1 MFGKVEVSP
10 ESTINRE
17 MTDTTTMP
25 HQPNPITAILN
36 NLFQSKAKGIKVE
49 ELSVDDIV
57 VA

>member
-1 MFGKVEVSP
+1 
-10 ESTINRE
+10 

-49 ELSVDDIV
+49 ELSVDDVV